1 MHTVDL
7 CQWVKGADGTGPVEF
22 TPSDTGIVCRY
33 EDGVSLTLHFLAEPF
48 KDRGPQFNTKL
59 GTCPVRFVGKEGWI
73 STGDAGLIDVEP
85 AALAAELPEAVKR
98 VKGTDAAAHARD
110 FFNCV
115 KSRQAPVCNAD
126 VMRRSHA
133 VSHAAANSWILGRT
147 LGFDPA
153 AETFSSGGKP
163 DAEAN
168 GLSSRPEREVWA

>member
-1 MHTVDL
+1 M
-7 CQWVKGADGTGPVEF
+7 
-22 TPSDTGIVCRY
+22 
-33 EDGVSLTLHFLAEPF
+33 
-48 KDRGPQFNTKL
+48 
-59 GTCPVRFVGKEGWI
+59 RFVGTEGWI

-85 AALAAELPEAVKR
+85 AALAAEMPEAVKR
-98 VKGTDAAAHARD
+98 VKGTDAAVHARD

-168 GLSSRPEREVWA
+168 GLCSRPEREVWA